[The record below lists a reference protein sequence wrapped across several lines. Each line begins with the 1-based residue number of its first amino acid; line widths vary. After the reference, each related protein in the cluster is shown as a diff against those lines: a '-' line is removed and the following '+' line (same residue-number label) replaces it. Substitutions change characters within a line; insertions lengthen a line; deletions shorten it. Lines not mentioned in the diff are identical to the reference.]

1 MVRCSINSILKTYWM
16 TWEAVVARV
25 MNRNDC
31 KGSQSTE
38 FNELLR
44 SLYASWAADSHHL
57 LLLLLLQT
65 TTFIVIRFQ
74 WYYWRLSWATF
85 YCVGERVS
93 SGGWYCYSCVS
104 PGVLN
109 WIWLL
114 LKLYWHTWSLRDTV
128 LYTQLS
134 YIYSPGTSVLLSCH
148 SRSSITTAAG
158 VTSHNRMKSE
168 PPPPPHVCTTLLWQT
183 TTT

>member
-1 MVRCSINSILKTYWM
+1 MVRCSIKLTLKTYWM
-16 TWEAVVARV
+16 TWKAVGARV

-38 FNELLR
+38 FNDLLR
-44 SLYASWAADSHHL
+44 SLYASWVADSHLPTSSTPPDHDIYCNSIPMVL
-57 LLLLLLQT
+57 LEVELVYVLL
-65 TTFIVIRFQ
+65 R
-74 WYYWRLSWATF
+74 
-85 YCVGERVS
+85 GRVS

-114 LKLYWHTWSLRDTV
+114 LKLYWHTWSPLDTV
-128 LYTQLS
+128 LYIQLS